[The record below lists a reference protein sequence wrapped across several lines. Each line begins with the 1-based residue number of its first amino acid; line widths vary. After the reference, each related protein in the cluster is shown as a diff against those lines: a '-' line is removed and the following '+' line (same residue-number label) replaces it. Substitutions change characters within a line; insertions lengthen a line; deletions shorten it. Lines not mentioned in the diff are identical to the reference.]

1 MRLDQKSCSGVNFQR
16 RSVVPC
22 YFCAPKPFSLT
33 QIPFEGLTKIRP
45 IPLPK
50 SGKILEIPLLTRF
63 VRFRRAKPVTASPS
77 LSPKDQQVVAPF
89 SLDAYNGATVLKKG
103 YSTALTRSYSPRKVE
118 KIHCLVKP
126 LQIHLSLPRP
136 FRAWCR
142 QAQAKRRFAQI
153 TSLHEAKLPF
163 VISFSSQRELFRSLQ
178 AVYGVPRRSNRRR
191 LSSFAPN
198 ASR

>member
-1 MRLDQKSCSGVNFQR
+1 MRLDQKSCSRVNFQR

-89 SLDAYNGATVLKKG
+89 SLDAYNGTTVLKKG
-103 YSTALTRSYSPRKVE
+103 SSTVLTRSYSTRKVE
-118 KIHCLVKP
+118 KTYRLVKTAP
-126 LQIHLSLPRP
+126 DSFISAPP
-136 FRAWCR
+136 FRAWRR
-142 QAQAKRRFAQI
+142 QAQANED
-153 TSLHEAKLPF
+153 LHK
-163 VISFSSQRELFRSLQ
+163 
-178 AVYGVPRRSNRRR
+178 
-191 LSSFAPN
+191 
-198 ASR
+198 